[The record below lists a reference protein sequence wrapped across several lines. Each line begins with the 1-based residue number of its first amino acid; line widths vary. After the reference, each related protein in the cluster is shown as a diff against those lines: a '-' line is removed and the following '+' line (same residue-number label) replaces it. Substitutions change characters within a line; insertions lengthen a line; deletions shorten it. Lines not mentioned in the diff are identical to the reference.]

1 MHVRKVD
8 PEVISKL
15 NESNAL
21 VNHGEYFH
29 SYPHCWR
36 HKTPL
41 SFMATP
47 QWFFSMTKSGLLDGA
62 TRALDE
68 IKFIPEWGKERMD
81 IMLNDRPDW
90 CISRQ
95 RDWGIPIPLYYDKN
109 TGEPHPEQDNIFN
122 AVSNAIKDKGID
134 SWNSIDLK
142 LSDSENYEKSKDIFD
157 VWFDSGITH
166 FCVVDELYGS
176 NTQSDLYLEGSDQH
190 RGWFQSSLL
199 TSIAMKGIAPY
210 KSVLTHGFVVDEE
223 GKKMSKSI
231 GNVITPQEVIDQSG
245 ADILR
250 FWIASTDFRG
260 EMAFSKDIL
269 NRSIDG
275 FRRTRNT
282 MRFMIS
288 NLYDYSDDFNEKD
301 LLFLDKVILSKTKE
315 LQDEIR
321 SSYENYNF
329 HLITSKILNFCVNDL
344 GGMYLDVIKDRL
356 YTMKDDSVGR
366 RSAQF
371 TIKKVL
377 TTLIKNISPILP
389 FTAYEFYEQMYPGEG
404 DKIFLEEYED
414 LGNYLYK
421 DEIELF
427 KVLEDLRST
436 VYQEIENKRQKDIL
450 KNALDAEISITLTKE
465 KFELLE
471 HLSSEIHKFLISSG
485 CKLVLGKEEKI
496 QVSKSE
502 HEKCSRCWHRV
513 EGAEIEGHCLRC
525 ENNMNGEGEIRRF
538 F

>member
-1 MHVRKVD
+1 
-8 PEVISKL
+8 
-15 NESNAL
+15 
-21 VNHGEYFH
+21 
-29 SYPHCWR
+29 
-36 HKTPL
+36 
-41 SFMATP
+41 
-47 QWFFSMTKSGLLDGA
+47 
-62 TRALDE
+62 
-68 IKFIPEWGKERMD
+68 
-81 IMLNDRPDW
+81 
-90 CISRQ
+90 
-95 RDWGIPIPLYYDKN
+95 
-109 TGEPHPEQDNIFN
+109 
-122 AVSNAIKDKGID
+122 
-134 SWNSIDLK
+134 
-142 LSDSENYEKSKDIFD
+142 
-157 VWFDSGITH
+157 
-166 FCVVDELYGS
+166 
-176 NTQSDLYLEGSDQH
+176 
-190 RGWFQSSLL
+190 
-199 TSIAMKGIAPY
+199 MKGIAPY

-450 KNALDAEISITLTKE
+450 KNALDAEISVTLTKE

-471 HLSSEIHKFLISSG
+471 HLSPEIHKFLISSG

>member
-1 MHVRKVD
+1 M
-8 PEVISKL
+8 
-15 NESNAL
+15 
-21 VNHGEYFH
+21 
-29 SYPHCWR
+29 
-36 HKTPL
+36 
-41 SFMATP
+41 
-47 QWFFSMTKSGLLDGA
+47 
-62 TRALDE
+62 
-68 IKFIPEWGKERMD
+68 
-81 IMLNDRPDW
+81 
-90 CISRQ
+90 
-95 RDWGIPIPLYYDKN
+95 
-109 TGEPHPEQDNIFN
+109 
-122 AVSNAIKDKGID
+122 
-134 SWNSIDLK
+134 
-142 LSDSENYEKSKDIFD
+142 
-157 VWFDSGITH
+157 WFDSGITH

-321 SSYENYNF
+321 SSYENYNL

-377 TTLIKNISPILP
+377 ITLIKNISPILP
-389 FTAYEFYEQMYPGEG
+389 FTAYEFYEQMFPGEG
-404 DKIFLEEYED
+404 DRIFLEEYEE
-414 LGNYLYK
+414 LGDYASK

-427 KVLEDLRST
+427 KVLEELRSS
-436 VYQEIENKRQKDIL
+436 VYQEIESKRQKDIL
-450 KNALDAEISITLTKE
+450 KNALDAEISITLIKE
-465 KFELLE
+465 EFELLE
-471 HLSSEIHKFLISSG
+471 HLSPEIHKFFISSG
-485 CKLVLGKEEKI
+485 CKLVLGKEQKI
-496 QVSKSE
+496 QVSKSK

-513 EGAEIEGHCLRC
+513 EGTEIGHHCSRC